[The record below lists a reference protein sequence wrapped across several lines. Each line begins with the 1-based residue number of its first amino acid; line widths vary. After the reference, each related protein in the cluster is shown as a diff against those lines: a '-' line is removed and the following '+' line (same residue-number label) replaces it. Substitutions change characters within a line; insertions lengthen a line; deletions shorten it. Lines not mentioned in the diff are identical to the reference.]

1 MVVFRL
7 STAIQ
12 RSITCG
18 CATHWKALN
27 PEAGTEGAHPHYLI
41 DTINELPAVIADI
54 DRRLAAGEVPQA
66 S

>member
-27 PEAGTEGAHPHYLI
+27 PQAGTEVGVNMNDFDPQLTQNTPVRFYDGANPWAYL
-41 DTINELPAVIADI
+41 D
-54 DRRLAAGEVPQA
+54 
-66 S
+66 